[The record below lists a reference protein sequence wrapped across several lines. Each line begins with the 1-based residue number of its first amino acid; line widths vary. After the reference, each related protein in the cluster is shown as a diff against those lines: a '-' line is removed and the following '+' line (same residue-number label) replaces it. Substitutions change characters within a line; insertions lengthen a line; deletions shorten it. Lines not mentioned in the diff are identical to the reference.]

1 MRRPALKARSI
12 VAPIVGVI
20 AFFGLWEV
28 LVRVGNVPSYSL
40 RPPSQ
45 ILRYLFNDSTGFPK
59 ATIQTGLDAF
69 QALLLALVIG
79 LTFGAL
85 MAASRWF
92 EEAAQP
98 VLILIQVTPWV
109 AYSASV
115 VLWIGGGTKPV
126 LFVATLVCVPA
137 FTFASMTGLR
147 SVDPA
152 SLEVLRCVNASPWET
167 LWRVRLPNALPNLF
181 TAARFT
187 VGLSLAAVYFTEG
200 GALSNR
206 GLGATGAKALAAT
219 AALPLWSTVFCSAL
233 LGAVALTTIG
243 VLERLLLHWHSSQRL
258 AAR

>member
-1 MRRPALKARSI
+1 MRTRSVVAPALGI
-12 VAPIVGVI
+12 VT
-20 AFFGLWEV
+20 FFGLWEL

-45 ILRYLFNDSTGFPK
+45 VLRYLFNDSTGFPK
-59 ATIQTGLDAF
+59 ATWQTGADALE
-69 QALLLALVIG
+69 ALLLALLIG
-79 LTFGAL
+79 LAFGSL
-85 MAASRWF
+85 MAASRWL

-115 VLWIGGGTKPV
+115 VLWIGGGSKPV

-137 FTFASMTGLR
+137 FAFASMSGLR
-147 SVDPA
+147 SADPA
-152 SLEVLRCVNASPWET
+152 ALELLRCVDASAWET
-167 LWRVRLPNALPNLF
+167 LWHVRLPNALPNLF
-181 TAARFT
+181 TAARFA

-206 GLGATGAKALAAT
+206 GLGAIGAKALAAT

-233 LGAVALTTIG
+233 LGTIALVSIS
-243 VLERLLLHWHSSQRL
+243 VLERVLLGWHASQRR

>member
-1 MRRPALKARSI
+1 MKIPAVKVRSV
-12 VAPIVGVI
+12 VAPIVGVL

-28 LVRVGNVPSYSL
+28 LVRLGNVPSYAL

-45 ILRYLFNDSTGFPK
+45 VLRYLFTESTGFPQ
-59 ATIQTGLDAF
+59 ATLQTGFDALR
-69 QALLLALVIG
+69 ALLLALVIG
-79 LTFGAL
+79 LSFGSL
-85 MAASRWF
+85 MAASRFF

-98 VLILIQVTPWV
+98 VLILVQVTPWV

-115 VLWIGGGTKPV
+115 VLWIGGGSKPV

-137 FTFASMTGLR
+137 FAFASMTGLR

-152 SLEVLRCVNASPWET
+152 SLEVLRCVNASVWET

-181 TAARFT
+181 TAARFA
-187 VGLSLAAVYFTEG
+187 VGLSLAAVYYTEG

-206 GLGATGAKALAAT
+206 GLGATGRKALAAS

-233 LGAVALTTIG
+233 LGAVALATIG
-243 VLERLLLHWHSSQRL
+243 VLERLLLHWHSSQRR

>member
-1 MRRPALKARSI
+1 MKVRSVI
-12 VAPIVGVI
+12 APVVGVL
-20 AFFGLWEV
+20 AFFGLWEM

-45 ILRYLFNDSTGFPK
+45 ILRYLFNDSTGFPR
-59 ATIQTGLDAF
+59 ATWQTGIDALE
-69 QALLLALVIG
+69 ALLLALVIG
-79 LTFGAL
+79 LAFGAL

-115 VLWIGGGTKPV
+115 VLWIGGGSKPV

-137 FTFASMTGLR
+137 FAFASMTGLR
-147 SVDPA
+147 SADPA
-152 SLEVLRCVNASPWET
+152 SLELLRAVDASAWET
-167 LWRVRLPNALPNLF
+167 LWRLRLPNALPNLF
-181 TAARFT
+181 TAARFA
-187 VGLSLAAVYFTEG
+187 VGLALAAVYFTEG
-200 GALSNR
+200 GALSND
-206 GLGATGAKALAAT
+206 GLGAIGRKALAAN

-233 LGAVALTTIG
+233 LGAIALTTIS
-243 VLERLLLHWHSSQRL
+243 VLERTLLGWHASQRR